1 MRRTLIAIATAAAS
15 LLVSCGGEA
24 PPPEGFHMRLRFMSA
39 DPAVFETV
47 TVRIDP
53 NGADERFMFVEPM
66 TYADGNIRLEIDGE
80 GAAILELDGP
90 YVASLA
96 ENEGG
101 LNFIFDLEVWTPED
115 QMERRPPPFVT
126 VNVERAGEVIA
137 MGDSFLANWPLPLG
151 GQVEIEVP
159 CRAADR
165 CTP

>member
-1 MRRTLIAIATAAAS
+1 MPRRAILLLVTCLLVGCGGAVPPASAAERAQVPVTLYTTRWCPVCAHARGWLRARGVPFVERDVESDRAAAARWRQ
-15 LLVSCGGEA
+15 LNRAGTVPVADVDGRVLVG
-24 PPPEGFHMRLRFMSA
+24 
-39 DPAVFETV
+39 
-47 TVRIDP
+47 
-53 NGADERFMFVEPM
+53 
-66 TYADGNIRLEIDGE
+66 
-80 GAAILELDGP
+80 
-90 YVASLA
+90 
-96 ENEGG
+96 GG